1 MEPRRRERDEHA
13 DEDDEA
19 AGLTGSGAAVAVALA
34 LTGTFGLV
42 TYYTAARL
50 REMALRVALGA
61 RAGSVSWLVA
71 RRTLRSVAVGLAI
84 GALFLS
90 LMQRGIERFAYETSV
105 WDPLVLA
112 IIAAMVGVVAAAAM
126 LVPLRRVRR
135 LSPQA
140 LLRGD

>member
-1 MEPRRRERDEHA
+1 M
-13 DEDDEA
+13 
-19 AGLTGSGAAVAVALA
+19 LA

-50 REMALRVALGA
+50 REIAPRVALGA
-61 RAGSVSWLVA
+61 RAGSVAWLVA

-90 LMQRGIERFAYETSV
+90 LAQRAVERFAYETSV
-105 WDPLVLA
+105 WGPTVLA
-112 IIAAMVGVVAAAAM
+112 TIAAMVGVVAAAAV

-135 LSPQA
+135 LSRQEP
-140 LLRGD
+140 LRGD